1 MTTLYYTETEG
12 GKLRALRKVNE
23 YEVYEPITLR
33 GKTFERKSVE
43 GLSKLL
49 AKHISGNFEL
59 RRV

>member
-23 YEVYEPITLR
+23 YEAYEPITLR

-49 AKHISGNFEL
+49 AKHISGSFEL
-59 RRV
+59 KRV

>member
-23 YEVYEPITLR
+23 YEAYEPIILR

-49 AKHISGNFEL
+49 AKHISGSFEL
-59 RRV
+59 KRV

>member
-1 MTTLYYTETEG
+1 MTTFYYTETEE

-23 YEVYEPITLR
+23 YEAYEPITLH
-33 GKTFERKSVE
+33 GKMFERKTVE

-59 RRV
+59 KRV